1 MDMDMNRFVSTFGK
15 TILRNDFIVSVV
27 LLLLLMVAVSSG
39 VHGAEYVDR
48 IVAVVN
54 DDIITLSELNELL
67 KPYITQIQAGHYPA
81 QQERKMMFSI
91 REKVMDEL
99 IRQKLTDQEI
109 KKANITVSESEID
122 STIERI
128 KEAQLFTDEELR
140 AALRQRGGMSMEEYK
155 RQIKSQILRTK
166 IINLQVKSKIV
177 ITQEDI
183 AAYYKSHTEIYAGEK
198 KYHLRN
204 IMLKQPLL
212 PDKRAIDAVYQKM
225 ETIIEKIKDGESFEQ
240 MAMKYSESPLAAD
253 GGDLGSFEWKALSP
267 KIQEA
272 IKGLGPGEC
281 TDVLETDQGYQLF
294 YIDEIIT
301 APGKSLEEVSEDIRE
316 KLFTEIVDR
325 KFRTWVEGLRQKSYI
340 RMIK

>member
-1 MDMDMNRFVSTFGK
+1 MDTDMNRFVSTIGK
-15 TILRNDFIVSVV
+15 TIPRNDFIVSAV

-67 KPYITQIQAGHYPA
+67 KPYIAQVQASHYPA

-91 REKVMDEL
+91 REKVMGEL

-109 KKANITVSESEID
+109 KKFNITVSESEID

-140 AALRQRGGMSMEEYK
+140 AALRQRGMSMEEYK

-183 AAYYKSHTEIYAGEK
+183 AAYYKSHPEMYAGEK

-325 KFRTWVEGLRQKSYI
+325 EFRSWVEGLRQKSHI